1 MVARRTTLRCCRWGV
16 RRSAALRRGLC
27 GAFRAQRRRTPQR
40 VRYSRPDLQGE
51 QLFVVALPPG
61 VILLRRLFPSTAPDH
76 SLLRIRL
83 FFLLWLGWN
92 QFFELHAPSPIAHL
106 DSCVLPLA
114 DRALACG
121 GPYPR
126 LCSCSCSCSCS
137 CRRRPYD
144 ERHRCGEASRSRPLK
159 VSSAKDLGS

>member
-1 MVARRTTLRCCRWGV
+1 
-16 RRSAALRRGLC
+16 
-27 GAFRAQRRRTPQR
+27 

-126 LCSCSCSCSCS
+126 LCSCSC
-137 CRRRPYD
+137 RRRPYD
-144 ERHRCGEASRSRPLK
+144 ERHRRSVPQPTVEGLVRERLGVLRLQLVDLQLCCNDLLRPRDFTGFVVRADHAPPCCAIALCSFRST
-159 VSSAKDLGS
+159 V